1 MVAEAKG
8 ATDSSLEW
16 VKERIDETGYLG
28 MRIVL
33 KSDQEEAIKALKRAV
48 AVKRQAGKVMI
59 ESPVRGH
66 RP

>member
-8 ATDSSLEW
+8 ATDSSLKW
-16 VKERIDETGYLG
+16 AKERIDESGYLG

-48 AVKRQAGKVMI
+48 AVKRQADTVMI
-59 ESPVRGH
+59 E
-66 RP
+66 